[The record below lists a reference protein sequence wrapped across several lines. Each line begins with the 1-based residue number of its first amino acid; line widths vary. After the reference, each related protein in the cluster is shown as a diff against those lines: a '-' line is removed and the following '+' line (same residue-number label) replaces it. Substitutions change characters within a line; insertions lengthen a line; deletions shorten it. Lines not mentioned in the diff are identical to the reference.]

1 MGTSCAWREHLAGL
15 SERAVELL
23 GTDGASWPNLVAG
36 RVESALKDWD
46 LEVVAPLTGGRGGLV
61 LRVRRGGDQ
70 FVLKAPMVE
79 PVAHISAQ
87 EYLAR
92 AEAGPRIVATDTER
106 CLFLMEHIA
115 GGPVDHPTPA
125 AVVSRAA
132 QALRPIHATAT
143 TAFPP
148 IYPWLRSRLT
158 HQPSDR
164 PATAAE
170 PSPRE
175 RREALYLLDELEE
188 TSTADFFIHG
198 DLNVGNIL
206 WADSG
211 LIRLIDA
218 RGVVGDPAYDYAAL
232 AVKTQQ
238 PDPSSSGLA
247 GTARM
252 LAVVAGFENPERCAQ
267 WVPIV
272 LAAQV

>member
-1 MGTSCAWREHLAGL
+1 MGTKSKWREHLASL
-15 SERAVELL
+15 SERALEIL
-23 GTDGASWPNLVAG
+23 GPGGASWADTVAG
-36 RVESALKDWD
+36 HVEAALNDWN
-46 LEVVAPLTGGRGGLV
+46 LEVVAPLTGGRSGLV
-61 LRVRRGGDQ
+61 LRVRRNGDQ

-79 PVAHISAQ
+79 PVVHISAQ

-106 CLFLMEHIA
+106 GLFLMELIE
-115 GGPVDHPTPA
+115 GGPVEHPTPA
-125 AVVSRAA
+125 AVASRAA

-164 PATAAE
+164 SVTAVE

-175 RREALYLLDELEE
+175 RREALSLLDELEE
-188 TSTADFFIHG
+188 TSTADCFIHG

-206 WADSG
+206 SSDSG
-211 LIRLIDA
+211 PIRLIDA
-218 RGVVGDPAYDYAAL
+218 RGVVGDPSYDYAVL

-238 PDPSSSGLA
+238 PDPSSAGLA
-247 GTARM
+247 VAARI
-252 LAVVAGFENPERCAQ
+252 LATVAGFENPERCAQ
-267 WVPIV
+267 WVSIV